1 MEKETSLFLEDQL
14 CFPIYATS
22 RMITRMYQ
30 PFLEEIG
37 LTYPQYLAML
47 VLWEKDEI
55 TVGQLGR
62 RMLLNTNTI
71 TPILQKLKQ
80 KKIITKQRSKEDE
93 RVVTVKLTEKG
104 ILLKEKAASIPKN
117 LIESI
122 NYSPDELTQIREIM
136 WKFLRSFEAE
146 NA

>member
-122 NYSPDELTQIREIM
+122 NYSPDELMQIREIM

-146 NA
+146 ET